1 MTSCETVT
9 SFVRELRYGQ
19 VVAKVG
25 SHRLYAS
32 ELASYIPDSASP
44 EDSTRLAL
52 QYINT
57 WASDQLFTDV
67 AERELSKS
75 EKNVDSELEDYRH
88 SLLKYRYEQK
98 YVNQR
103 LDTAVTKAQIEKYY
117 DDHAENFKLS
127 LPIAKAVYM
136 NISADSPNL
145 EIIKKKMR
153 SDKPEARIEADSI
166 AFSSAFRYT
175 DFGDRWV
182 DLVKLSRE
190 VGTDYGT
197 LLSQVRDGYAELPDG
212 NDSAQ
217 SPVQLHHLARENLP
231 GGCPRNDSLKVS
243 YVTNQPL
250 NFLQSLRIVHEMLYL
265 QKRLVAPHTSY
276 VNVRVELCSVLVYHL
291 TCHPVYYS

>member
-1 MTSCETVT
+1 MTSRINNRPTALCIAVIVLLAMTSCETVT

-197 LLSQVRDGYAELPDG
+197 MLSQVRDGYAELPDG
-212 NDSAQ
+212 NGNLNIVYFFSLMRAGQ
-217 SPVQLHHLARENLP
+217 TGPVEYFEEQIRDIILSTRKQALLSRLERDLIENARNQENF
-231 GGCPRNDSLKVS
+231 VI
-243 YVTNQPL
+243 Y
-250 NFLQSLRIVHEMLYL
+250 
-265 QKRLVAPHTSY
+265 
-276 VNVRVELCSVLVYHL
+276 
-291 TCHPVYYS
+291 

>member
-1 MTSCETVT
+1 MTSRINNRPTALCIAVIVLLAMTSCETVT
-9 SFVRELRYGQ
+9 SFVRELCYGQ

-212 NDSAQ
+212 NGNLNIVYFFSLMRAGQ
-217 SPVQLHHLARENLP
+217 TGPVEYFEEQIRDIILSTRKQALLSRLERDLIENARNQENF
-231 GGCPRNDSLKVS
+231 VI
-243 YVTNQPL
+243 Y
-250 NFLQSLRIVHEMLYL
+250 
-265 QKRLVAPHTSY
+265 
-276 VNVRVELCSVLVYHL
+276 
-291 TCHPVYYS
+291 

>member
-1 MTSCETVT
+1 MCIAVIVLLAMTSCETIT
-9 SFVRELRYGQ
+9 SFVRDLRYGQ

-25 SHRLYAS
+25 SHKLYAS

-57 WASDQLFTDV
+57 WASDQLFNDV
-67 AERELSKS
+67 AERELSKT
-75 EKNVDSELEDYRH
+75 EKNVDKELEDYRH

-103 LDTAVTKAQIEKYY
+103 LDTAVTRAQIEKYY
-117 DDHAENFKLS
+117 EDHSANFKLS

-136 NISADSPNL
+136 NISEESPNL

-153 SDKPEARIEADSI
+153 SNKPEARIEADSI

-175 DFGDRWV
+175 DFGDKWV

-197 LLSQVRDGYAELPDG
+197 LLSQVKDGMAEMPDG
-212 NDSAQ
+212 NGNLNIVYFFSLMKAGQ
-217 SPVQLHHLARENLP
+217 VGPVEYFEEQIRDIILSTRKQALLVRLERDLIENARNQENF
-231 GGCPRNDSLKVS
+231 VI
-243 YVTNQPL
+243 Y
-250 NFLQSLRIVHEMLYL
+250 
-265 QKRLVAPHTSY
+265 
-276 VNVRVELCSVLVYHL
+276 
-291 TCHPVYYS
+291 

>member
-1 MTSCETVT
+1 MCIAVIVLLAMTSCETIT
-9 SFVRELRYGQ
+9 SFVRDLRYGQ

-25 SHRLYAS
+25 SHKLYAS

-57 WASDQLFTDV
+57 WASDQLFNDV
-67 AERELSKS
+67 AERELSKT
-75 EKNVDSELEDYRH
+75 EKNVDKELEDYRH

-212 NDSAQ
+212 NGNLNIVYFFSLMRAGQ
-217 SPVQLHHLARENLP
+217 TGPVEYFEEQIRDIILSTRKQALLSRLERDLIENARNQENF
-231 GGCPRNDSLKVS
+231 VI
-243 YVTNQPL
+243 Y
-250 NFLQSLRIVHEMLYL
+250 
-265 QKRLVAPHTSY
+265 
-276 VNVRVELCSVLVYHL
+276 
-291 TCHPVYYS
+291 

>member
-1 MTSCETVT
+1 MTSRINNRPTALCIAVIVLLAMTSCETVT

-75 EKNVDSELEDYRH
+75 EKNADSELEDYRH

-212 NDSAQ
+212 NGNLNIVYFFSLMRAGQ
-217 SPVQLHHLARENLP
+217 TGPVEYFEEQIRDIILSTRKQALLSRLERDLIENARNQENF
-231 GGCPRNDSLKVS
+231 VI
-243 YVTNQPL
+243 Y
-250 NFLQSLRIVHEMLYL
+250 
-265 QKRLVAPHTSY
+265 
-276 VNVRVELCSVLVYHL
+276 
-291 TCHPVYYS
+291 

>member
-1 MTSCETVT
+1 MTSRTNNRPTALCIAVIVLLAMTSCETVT

-103 LDTAVTKAQIEKYY
+103 LDTAVTKGQIEKYY

-212 NDSAQ
+212 NGNLNIVYFFSLMRAGQ
-217 SPVQLHHLARENLP
+217 TGPVEYFEEQIRDIILSTRKQALLSRLERDLIENARNQENF
-231 GGCPRNDSLKVS
+231 VI
-243 YVTNQPL
+243 Y
-250 NFLQSLRIVHEMLYL
+250 
-265 QKRLVAPHTSY
+265 
-276 VNVRVELCSVLVYHL
+276 
-291 TCHPVYYS
+291 

>member
-1 MTSCETVT
+1 MTSRINNRPTALCIAVIVLLAMTSCETVT

-52 QYINT
+52 QYINS

-212 NDSAQ
+212 NGNLNIVYFFSLMRAGQ
-217 SPVQLHHLARENLP
+217 TGPVEYFEEQIRDIILSTRKQALLSRLERDLIENARNQENF
-231 GGCPRNDSLKVS
+231 VI
-243 YVTNQPL
+243 Y
-250 NFLQSLRIVHEMLYL
+250 
-265 QKRLVAPHTSY
+265 
-276 VNVRVELCSVLVYHL
+276 
-291 TCHPVYYS
+291 

>member
-1 MTSCETVT
+1 MTSRINNRPTALCIAVIVLLAMTSCETVT

-57 WASDQLFTDV
+57 WASDQLFTVV

-212 NDSAQ
+212 NGNLNIVYFFSLMRAGQ
-217 SPVQLHHLARENLP
+217 TGPVEYFEEQIRDIILSTRKQALLSRLERDLIENARNQENF
-231 GGCPRNDSLKVS
+231 VI
-243 YVTNQPL
+243 Y
-250 NFLQSLRIVHEMLYL
+250 
-265 QKRLVAPHTSY
+265 
-276 VNVRVELCSVLVYHL
+276 
-291 TCHPVYYS
+291 

>member
-1 MTSCETVT
+1 MTSRTNNRPTALCIAVIVLLAMTSCETVT

-175 DFGDRWV
+175 DFGDSWV

-212 NDSAQ
+212 NGNLNIVYFFSLMRAGQ
-217 SPVQLHHLARENLP
+217 TGPVEYFEEQIRDIILSTRKQALLSRLERDLIENARNQENF
-231 GGCPRNDSLKVS
+231 VI
-243 YVTNQPL
+243 Y
-250 NFLQSLRIVHEMLYL
+250 
-265 QKRLVAPHTSY
+265 
-276 VNVRVELCSVLVYHL
+276 
-291 TCHPVYYS
+291 

>member
-1 MTSCETVT
+1 MCIAVIVLLAMTSCETVT

-32 ELASYIPDSASP
+32 ELASYIPDSASL

-212 NDSAQ
+212 NGNLNIVYFFSLMRAGQ
-217 SPVQLHHLARENLP
+217 TGPVEYFEEQIRDIILSTRKQALLSRLERDLIENARNQENF
-231 GGCPRNDSLKVS
+231 VI
-243 YVTNQPL
+243 Y
-250 NFLQSLRIVHEMLYL
+250 
-265 QKRLVAPHTSY
+265 
-276 VNVRVELCSVLVYHL
+276 
-291 TCHPVYYS
+291 

>member
-1 MTSCETVT
+1 MTSRINNRPTALFIAVIVLLAMTSCETVT

-212 NDSAQ
+212 NGNLNIVYFFSLMRAGQ
-217 SPVQLHHLARENLP
+217 TGPVEYFEEQIRDIILSTRKQALLVRLERDLIENARNQENF
-231 GGCPRNDSLKVS
+231 VI
-243 YVTNQPL
+243 Y
-250 NFLQSLRIVHEMLYL
+250 
-265 QKRLVAPHTSY
+265 
-276 VNVRVELCSVLVYHL
+276 
-291 TCHPVYYS
+291 

>member
-1 MTSCETVT
+1 MTSRINNRPTALCIAVIVLLAMTSCETVT

-175 DFGDRWV
+175 DFGDSWV

-212 NDSAQ
+212 NGNLNIVYFFSLMRAGQ
-217 SPVQLHHLARENLP
+217 TGPVEYFEEQIRDIILSTRKQALLARLERDLIENA
-231 GGCPRNDSLKVS
+231 RN
-243 YVTNQPL
+243 QE
-250 NFLQSLRIVHEMLYL
+250 NFVIY
-265 QKRLVAPHTSY
+265 
-276 VNVRVELCSVLVYHL
+276 
-291 TCHPVYYS
+291 

>member
-1 MTSCETVT
+1 MCIAVIVLLAITSCETIT
-9 SFVRELRYGQ
+9 SFVRDLRYGQ

-25 SHRLYAS
+25 SHKLYAS

-57 WASDQLFTDV
+57 WASDQLFNDV
-67 AERELSKS
+67 AERELSKT
-75 EKNVDSELEDYRH
+75 EKNVDKELEDYRH

-103 LDTAVTKAQIEKYY
+103 LDTAVTRAQIEKYY
-117 DDHAENFKLS
+117 EDHSANFKLS

-136 NISADSPNL
+136 NISEESPNL

-153 SDKPEARIEADSI
+153 SNKPEARIEADSI

-175 DFGDRWV
+175 DFGDKWV

-197 LLSQVRDGYAELPDG
+197 LLSQVKDGMAEIPDG
-212 NDSAQ
+212 NGNLNIVYFFSLMKAGQ
-217 SPVQLHHLARENLP
+217 VGPVEYFEEQIRDIILSTRKQALLVRLERDLIENARNQENF
-231 GGCPRNDSLKVS
+231 VI
-243 YVTNQPL
+243 Y
-250 NFLQSLRIVHEMLYL
+250 
-265 QKRLVAPHTSY
+265 
-276 VNVRVELCSVLVYHL
+276 
-291 TCHPVYYS
+291 

>member
-1 MTSCETVT
+1 MTSRINNRPTAVCIAVIVLLAMTSCETVT

-212 NDSAQ
+212 NGNLNIVYFFSLMRAGQ
-217 SPVQLHHLARENLP
+217 TGPVEYFEEQIRDIILSTRKQALLSRLERDLIENARNQENF
-231 GGCPRNDSLKVS
+231 VI
-243 YVTNQPL
+243 Y
-250 NFLQSLRIVHEMLYL
+250 
-265 QKRLVAPHTSY
+265 
-276 VNVRVELCSVLVYHL
+276 
-291 TCHPVYYS
+291 

>member
-1 MTSCETVT
+1 MTPRTNIRPAAMCIAVIVLLAMTSCETIT
-9 SFVRELRYGQ
+9 SFVRDLRYGQ

-25 SHRLYAS
+25 SHKLYAS

-57 WASDQLFTDV
+57 WASDQLFNDV
-67 AERELSKS
+67 AERELSKT
-75 EKNVDSELEDYRH
+75 EKNVDKELEDYRH

-103 LDTAVTKAQIEKYY
+103 LDTAVTRAQIEKYY
-117 DDHAENFKLS
+117 EDHSANFKLS

-136 NISADSPNL
+136 NISEESPNL

-153 SDKPEARIEADSI
+153 SNKPEARIEADSI

-175 DFGDRWV
+175 DFGDKWV

-197 LLSQVRDGYAELPDG
+197 LLSQVKDGMAEIPDG
-212 NDSAQ
+212 NGNLNIVYFFSLMKAGQ
-217 SPVQLHHLARENLP
+217 VGPVEYFEEQIRDIILSTRKQALLVRLERDLIENARNQENF
-231 GGCPRNDSLKVS
+231 VI
-243 YVTNQPL
+243 Y
-250 NFLQSLRIVHEMLYL
+250 
-265 QKRLVAPHTSY
+265 
-276 VNVRVELCSVLVYHL
+276 
-291 TCHPVYYS
+291 

>member
-1 MTSCETVT
+1 MTSRINNRPTALCIAVIVLLAMTSCETVT

-197 LLSQVRDGYAELPDG
+197 LLSQVRDGCAELPDG
-212 NDSAQ
+212 NGNLNIVYFFSLMRAGQ
-217 SPVQLHHLARENLP
+217 TGPVEYFEEQIRDIILSTRKQALLSRLERDLIENARNQENF
-231 GGCPRNDSLKVS
+231 VI
-243 YVTNQPL
+243 Y
-250 NFLQSLRIVHEMLYL
+250 
-265 QKRLVAPHTSY
+265 
-276 VNVRVELCSVLVYHL
+276 
-291 TCHPVYYS
+291 

>member
-1 MTSCETVT
+1 MCIAVIVLLAMTSCETIT
-9 SFVRELRYGQ
+9 SFVRDLRYGQ

-25 SHRLYAS
+25 SHKLYAS

-57 WASDQLFTDV
+57 WASDQLFNDV
-67 AERELSKS
+67 AERELSKT
-75 EKNVDSELEDYRH
+75 EKNVDKELEDYRH
-88 SLLKYRYEQK
+88 SLLKYRYKQK

-103 LDTAVTKAQIEKYY
+103 LDTAVTRAQIEKYY
-117 DDHAENFKLS
+117 EDHSANFKLS

-136 NISADSPNL
+136 NISEESPNL

-153 SDKPEARIEADSI
+153 SNKPEARIEADSI

-175 DFGDRWV
+175 DFGDKWV

-197 LLSQVRDGYAELPDG
+197 LLSQVKDGMAEIPDG
-212 NDSAQ
+212 NGNLNIVYFFSLMKAGQ
-217 SPVQLHHLARENLP
+217 VGPVEYFEEQIRDIILSTRKQALLVRLERDLIENARNQENF
-231 GGCPRNDSLKVS
+231 VI
-243 YVTNQPL
+243 Y
-250 NFLQSLRIVHEMLYL
+250 
-265 QKRLVAPHTSY
+265 
-276 VNVRVELCSVLVYHL
+276 
-291 TCHPVYYS
+291 

>member
-1 MTSCETVT
+1 MTSRINNRPTALFIAVIVLLAMTSCETVT

-212 NDSAQ
+212 NGNLNIVYFFSLMRAGQ
-217 SPVQLHHLARENLP
+217 TGPVEYFEEQIRDIILSTRKQALLSRLERDLIENARNQENF
-231 GGCPRNDSLKVS
+231 VI
-243 YVTNQPL
+243 Y
-250 NFLQSLRIVHEMLYL
+250 
-265 QKRLVAPHTSY
+265 
-276 VNVRVELCSVLVYHL
+276 
-291 TCHPVYYS
+291 

>member
-1 MTSCETVT
+1 MTSRINNRPTALCIAVIVLLAMTSCETVT

-212 NDSAQ
+212 NGNLNIVYFFSLMRAGQ
-217 SPVQLHHLARENLP
+217 TGPVEYFEEQIRDIILSTRKQALLARLERDLIENA
-231 GGCPRNDSLKVS
+231 RN
-243 YVTNQPL
+243 QE
-250 NFLQSLRIVHEMLYL
+250 NFVIY
-265 QKRLVAPHTSY
+265 
-276 VNVRVELCSVLVYHL
+276 
-291 TCHPVYYS
+291 

>member
-1 MTSCETVT
+1 MTARINNRPTALCIAVIVLLAMTSCETVT

-212 NDSAQ
+212 NGNLNIVYFFSLMRAGQ
-217 SPVQLHHLARENLP
+217 TGPVEYFEEQIRDIILSTRKQALLSRLERDLIENARNQENF
-231 GGCPRNDSLKVS
+231 VI
-243 YVTNQPL
+243 Y
-250 NFLQSLRIVHEMLYL
+250 
-265 QKRLVAPHTSY
+265 
-276 VNVRVELCSVLVYHL
+276 
-291 TCHPVYYS
+291 

>member
-1 MTSCETVT
+1 MTSRTNNLPTALCIAVIVLLAMTSCETVT

-212 NDSAQ
+212 NGNLNIVYFFSLMRAGQ
-217 SPVQLHHLARENLP
+217 TGPVEYFEEQIRDIILSTRKQALLSRLERDLIENARNQENF
-231 GGCPRNDSLKVS
+231 VI
-243 YVTNQPL
+243 Y
-250 NFLQSLRIVHEMLYL
+250 
-265 QKRLVAPHTSY
+265 
-276 VNVRVELCSVLVYHL
+276 
-291 TCHPVYYS
+291 

>member
-1 MTSCETVT
+1 MTSRINNRPTALCIAVIVLLAMTSCETVT

-197 LLSQVRDGYAELPDG
+197 LLSQGRDGYAELPDG
-212 NDSAQ
+212 NGNLNIVYFFSLMRAGQ
-217 SPVQLHHLARENLP
+217 TGPVEYFEEQIRDIILSTRKQALLSRLERDMIEHARNQENF
-231 GGCPRNDSLKVS
+231 VI
-243 YVTNQPL
+243 Y
-250 NFLQSLRIVHEMLYL
+250 
-265 QKRLVAPHTSY
+265 
-276 VNVRVELCSVLVYHL
+276 
-291 TCHPVYYS
+291 

>member
-1 MTSCETVT
+1 MCIAVIVLLAMTSCETVT

-212 NDSAQ
+212 NGNLNIVYFFSLMRAGQ
-217 SPVQLHHLARENLP
+217 TGPVEYFEEQIRDIILSTRKQALLARLERDLIENA
-231 GGCPRNDSLKVS
+231 RN
-243 YVTNQPL
+243 QE
-250 NFLQSLRIVHEMLYL
+250 NFVIY
-265 QKRLVAPHTSY
+265 
-276 VNVRVELCSVLVYHL
+276 
-291 TCHPVYYS
+291 

>member
-1 MTSCETVT
+1 MTSRINNRPTALCIAVIVLLAMTSCETVT

-197 LLSQVRDGYAELPDG
+197 LLSQVRDSYAELPDG
-212 NDSAQ
+212 NGNLNIVYFFSLMRAGQ
-217 SPVQLHHLARENLP
+217 TGPVEYFEEQIRDIILSTRKQALLSRLERDLIENARNQENF
-231 GGCPRNDSLKVS
+231 VI
-243 YVTNQPL
+243 Y
-250 NFLQSLRIVHEMLYL
+250 
-265 QKRLVAPHTSY
+265 
-276 VNVRVELCSVLVYHL
+276 
-291 TCHPVYYS
+291 

>member
-1 MTSCETVT
+1 MCIAVIVLLSMTSCETIT
-9 SFVRELRYGQ
+9 SFVRDLRYGQ

-25 SHRLYAS
+25 SHKLYAS

-67 AERELSKS
+67 AERELSKA

-103 LDTAVTKAQIEKYY
+103 LDTAVTRAQIDKYY
-117 DDHAENFKLS
+117 EDHSANFKLS

-136 NISADSPNL
+136 NISEDSPNL

-153 SDKPEARIEADSI
+153 SDKPEMRVEADSI
-166 AFSSAFRYT
+166 AYSSAFRYT
-175 DFGDRWV
+175 DFGNKWV

-197 LLSQVRDGYAELPDG
+197 LLSLVKDGYVELPDG
-212 NDSAQ
+212 NGNLNIVYFFSLMRAGQ
-217 SPVQLHHLARENLP
+217 TGPVEYYEEQIRDIILSTRKQALLVRLERDLIENARNQENF
-231 GGCPRNDSLKVS
+231 VI
-243 YVTNQPL
+243 Y
-250 NFLQSLRIVHEMLYL
+250 
-265 QKRLVAPHTSY
+265 
-276 VNVRVELCSVLVYHL
+276 
-291 TCHPVYYS
+291 

>member
-1 MTSCETVT
+1 MTSRINNRPTALCIAVIVLLAMTSCETVT

-212 NDSAQ
+212 NGNLNIVYFFSLMRAGQ
-217 SPVQLHHLARENLP
+217 TGPVEYFEDQIRDIILSTRKQALLSRLERDLIENARNQENF
-231 GGCPRNDSLKVS
+231 VI
-243 YVTNQPL
+243 Y
-250 NFLQSLRIVHEMLYL
+250 
-265 QKRLVAPHTSY
+265 
-276 VNVRVELCSVLVYHL
+276 
-291 TCHPVYYS
+291 

>member
-1 MTSCETVT
+1 MTSRINNRPTALCIAVIVLLAMTSCETVT

-166 AFSSAFRYT
+166 AFACYRISYPAAAAAVLEQYNALETAPVEKHSKRGKKIVDLKEHIPQLRYT
-175 DFGDRWV
+175 ALGD
-182 DLVKLSRE
+182 
-190 VGTDYGT
+190 T
-197 LLSQVRDGYAELPDG
+197 
-212 NDSAQ
+212 
-217 SPVQLHHLARENLP
+217 VQ
-231 GGCPRNDSLKVS
+231 
-243 YVTNQPL
+243 
-250 NFLQSLRIVHEMLYL
+250 I
-265 QKRLVAPHTSY
+265 
-276 VNVRVELCSVLVYHL
+276 ELCLPASQELNLNPSLL
-291 TCHPVYYS
+291 TGFLEEKFGLPAASANILRTEFLTADRQLFA

>member
-1 MTSCETVT
+1 MTSRINNRPTALCIAVIVLLAMTSCETVT

-117 DDHAENFKLS
+117 DDHAENFKFS

-212 NDSAQ
+212 NGNLNIVYFFSLMRAGQ
-217 SPVQLHHLARENLP
+217 TGPVEYFEEQIRDIILSTRKQALLSRLERDLIENARNQENF
-231 GGCPRNDSLKVS
+231 VI
-243 YVTNQPL
+243 Y
-250 NFLQSLRIVHEMLYL
+250 
-265 QKRLVAPHTSY
+265 
-276 VNVRVELCSVLVYHL
+276 
-291 TCHPVYYS
+291 

>member
-1 MTSCETVT
+1 MTSRINNRPTALCIAVIVLLAMTSCETVT

-67 AERELSKS
+67 AERELSKF

-212 NDSAQ
+212 NGNLNIVYFFSLMRAGQ
-217 SPVQLHHLARENLP
+217 TGPVEYFEEQIRDIILSTRKQALLSRLERDLIENARNQENF
-231 GGCPRNDSLKVS
+231 VI
-243 YVTNQPL
+243 Y
-250 NFLQSLRIVHEMLYL
+250 
-265 QKRLVAPHTSY
+265 
-276 VNVRVELCSVLVYHL
+276 
-291 TCHPVYYS
+291 

>member
-1 MTSCETVT
+1 MTSRINNRPTALCIAVIVLLAMTSCETVT

-182 DLVKLSRE
+182 DLVKRSRE

-212 NDSAQ
+212 NGNLNIVYFFSLMRAGQ
-217 SPVQLHHLARENLP
+217 TGPVEYFEEQIRDIILSTRKQALLSRLERDLIENARNQENF
-231 GGCPRNDSLKVS
+231 VI
-243 YVTNQPL
+243 Y
-250 NFLQSLRIVHEMLYL
+250 
-265 QKRLVAPHTSY
+265 
-276 VNVRVELCSVLVYHL
+276 
-291 TCHPVYYS
+291 

>member
-1 MTSCETVT
+1 MCIAVIVLLAMTSCETIT
-9 SFVRELRYGQ
+9 SFVRDLRYGQ

-25 SHRLYAS
+25 SHKLYAS

-57 WASDQLFTDV
+57 WASDQLFNDV
-67 AERELSKS
+67 AERELSKT
-75 EKNVDSELEDYRH
+75 EKNVDKELEDYRH

-103 LDTAVTKAQIEKYY
+103 LDTAVTRAQIEKYY
-117 DDHAENFKLS
+117 EDHSANFKLS

-136 NISADSPNL
+136 NISEESPNL

-153 SDKPEARIEADSI
+153 SNKPEARIEADSI

-175 DFGDRWV
+175 DFGDKWV

-197 LLSQVRDGYAELPDG
+197 LLSQVKDGMAEIPDG
-212 NDSAQ
+212 NGNLNIVYFFSLMKAGQ
-217 SPVQLHHLARENLP
+217 VGPVEYFEEQIRDIILSTRKQALLARLERDLIENA
-231 GGCPRNDSLKVS
+231 RN
-243 YVTNQPL
+243 QE
-250 NFLQSLRIVHEMLYL
+250 NFVIY
-265 QKRLVAPHTSY
+265 
-276 VNVRVELCSVLVYHL
+276 
-291 TCHPVYYS
+291 

>member
-1 MTSCETVT
+1 MTSRINNRPTALCIAVIVLLSMTSCETVT

-212 NDSAQ
+212 NGNLNIVYFFSLMRAGQ
-217 SPVQLHHLARENLP
+217 TGPVEYFEEQIRDIILSTRKQALLSRLERDLIENARNQENF
-231 GGCPRNDSLKVS
+231 VI
-243 YVTNQPL
+243 Y
-250 NFLQSLRIVHEMLYL
+250 
-265 QKRLVAPHTSY
+265 
-276 VNVRVELCSVLVYHL
+276 
-291 TCHPVYYS
+291 

>member
-1 MTSCETVT
+1 MCIAVIVLLAMTSCETIT
-9 SFVRELRYGQ
+9 SFVRDLRYGQ

-25 SHRLYAS
+25 SHKLYAS

-57 WASDQLFTDV
+57 WASDQLFNDV
-67 AERELSKS
+67 AERELSKT
-75 EKNVDSELEDYRH
+75 EKNVDKELEDYRH

-103 LDTAVTKAQIEKYY
+103 LDTAVTRAQIEKYY
-117 DDHAENFKLS
+117 EDHSANFKLS

-136 NISADSPNL
+136 NISEESPNL

-153 SDKPEARIEADSI
+153 SNKPEARIEADSI

-175 DFGDRWV
+175 DFGDKWV

-197 LLSQVRDGYAELPDG
+197 LLSQVKDGMAEIPDG
-212 NDSAQ
+212 NGNLNIVYFFSLMKAGQ
-217 SPVQLHHLARENLP
+217 VGPVEYFEEQIRDIILSTRKQALLVRLERDLIENAR
-231 GGCPRNDSLKVS
+231 
-243 YVTNQPL
+243 NQEY
-250 NFLQSLRIVHEMLYL
+250 FVIY
-265 QKRLVAPHTSY
+265 
-276 VNVRVELCSVLVYHL
+276 
-291 TCHPVYYS
+291 

>member
-1 MTSCETVT
+1 MTSRINNRPTALCIAVIVLLAMTSCETVT

-153 SDKPEARIEADSI
+153 SDRPEARIEADSI

-212 NDSAQ
+212 NGNLNIVYFFSLMRAGQ
-217 SPVQLHHLARENLP
+217 TGPVEYFEEQIRDIILSTRKQALLSRLERDLIENARNQENF
-231 GGCPRNDSLKVS
+231 VI
-243 YVTNQPL
+243 Y
-250 NFLQSLRIVHEMLYL
+250 
-265 QKRLVAPHTSY
+265 
-276 VNVRVELCSVLVYHL
+276 
-291 TCHPVYYS
+291 